1 MRQNPERL
9 AWTLL
14 LSAFAIFCLIAA
26 GLPLSVRSYLLNAR
40 QPLHAQVNSQRGT
53 VRVERGGSNRID
65 ATSLDDSAPIQ
76 LFKDDRI
83 RVGALNE
90 GLLTLQTG
98 GEENRVTL
106 STILVY
112 DNSDIVLVDAYA
124 PRFGISRGPYQAIL
138 QIKEGRVRIEVQ
150 PAGDERP
157 IQIQVRTDHTDI
169 DLSEGSYALEVANQ
183 HTTATVRSGQASIRV
198 GDQELLLS
206 DEQRAVVS
214 PEGALEGPLPAE
226 QNLILNGDFGQG
238 IDTSW
243 IALVPSDPTARI
255 SEVDDGGQ
263 SAARFQH
270 DQAQP
275 LEISLFQS
283 LNRNVRDL
291 ESLVLHLKVRID
303 YHSLSVCGDK
313 GSECPVM
320 VRIDY
325 IDTAGGNRQWVHG
338 FYALEDPG
346 LDFQLPYYC
355 VTCPEPGSGN
365 HHRVRDK
372 TWFLYDSPNLMETL
386 PSEFR
391 PAIIQS
397 VRVYASGHS
406 YDSMVTDV
414 ELLAQE

>member
-1 MRQNPERL
+1 M
-9 AWTLL
+9 
-14 LSAFAIFCLIAA
+14 
-26 GLPLSVRSYLLNAR
+26 
-40 QPLHAQVNSQRGT
+40 
-53 VRVERGGSNRID
+53 
-65 ATSLDDSAPIQ
+65 
-76 LFKDDRI
+76 
-83 RVGALNE
+83 
-90 GLLTLQTG
+90 
-98 GEENRVTL
+98 
-106 STILVY
+106 
-112 DNSDIVLVDAYA
+112 
-124 PRFGISRGPYQAIL
+124 
-138 QIKEGRVRIEVQ
+138 
-150 PAGDERP
+150 
-157 IQIQVRTDHTDI
+157 
-169 DLSEGSYALEVANQ
+169 
-183 HTTATVRSGQASIRV
+183 
-198 GDQELLLS
+198 
-206 DEQRAVVS
+206 
-214 PEGALEGPLPAE
+214 
-226 QNLILNGDFGQG
+226 ILNGDFGQG

-313 GSECPVM
+313 GSECQIM